1 MARDP
6 SKTAAQRTARPAP
19 RRASK
24 ATAPS
29 DEAVKAIADRAA
41 RTSHHSHR
49 TVSTQEAVLMGIASG
64 KSMSKAAKDAGVSRM
79 SVWRWRE
86 EQSDFAERYA
96 DAEAQSVDALRDEVW
111 KRATAEDKPSDIL
124 LIFLMK
130 QRDHSF
136 RENQKAVEVH
146 VNTPAADFDLKFG
159 QFMARVK
166 SAVANMTPEPL
177 KIIDAR
183 AVSVDVPAEMLSV
196 NRPAQPT
203 PPPQPVA
210 VEVVAVGEYEATMRK
225 RRQEELIAE
234 GVLHRDQL

>member
-1 MARDP
+1 MARKTT
-6 SKTAAQRTARPAP
+6 KTAAKPARPAP

-24 ATAPS
+24 ATAPPS

-41 RTSHHSHR
+41 RTSHHGHR

-64 KSMSKAAKDAGVSRM
+64 KSMTAAAKNAGVSRM

-86 EQSDFAERYA
+86 EQPDFAERYA

-136 RENQKAVEVH
+136 RDNQKAVEVH
-146 VNTPAADFDLKFG
+146 VNAPANDFAVTFGKFLERVRGAVEAMPTATPL
-159 QFMARVK
+159 QI
-166 SAVANMTPEPL
+166 E
-177 KIIDAR
+177 AR
-183 AVSVDVPAEMLSV
+183 AVSVDVPAEMQ
-196 NRPAQPT
+196 RTTPA
-203 PPPQPVA
+203 PPAPPA
-210 VEVVAVGEYEATMRK
+210 IVEREQRSALEQLRHDARQSDLIEAGILHPD
-225 RRQEELIAE
+225 LIAK
-234 GVLHRDQL
+234 D